1 MVTVGSASIDMSAA
15 VRNPSGT
22 GPFPAI
28 ISIGGAGIPIPA
40 TVEQI
45 TFGNDAFVV
54 QNDRAA
60 GTNASSAIIFCNLFG
75 QQHSAGG
82 RASTAWLGVTGCS
95 RNGKV
100 AFVMGTLEKRIALM
114 IPQESGSGGSACW
127 HILDSENSKGKAI
140 QTSGQVVSENVW
152 FSSNS
157 NAWTTQVVLDPT
169 STTTCWCDS
178 WHRGLYV
185 AENDIDWLNPL
196 STKGYMKGGRLI
208 YQALEVPENV
218 GFSLVGGHNHC
229 QFPSGQTAELA
240 QYMSCFPVNSAN
252 EAVARRSQHR
262 YRQSS
267 RLFLLNGAFS
277 FPRILLTGDMTGR
290 GSWGNQRRRA
300 V

>member
-1 MVTVGSASIDMSAA
+1 MVTVGSTSIDMSAA

-22 GPFPAI
+22 GPFPVI

-40 TVEQI
+40 TVEQ
-45 TFGNDAFVV
+45 TTVGNDAFAV
-54 QNDRAA
+54 QNDRGSRAQV
-60 GTNASSAIIFCNLFG
+60 SSATIFCNLFD

-82 RASTAWLGVTGCS
+82 RASTAWLGMTGCS

-100 AFVMGTLEKRIALM
+100 ALVVGALEKRIALM

-127 HILDSENSKGKAI
+127 HILDSENSKGKVI
-140 QTSGQVVSENVW
+140 QTSGQVVSEHVW

-157 NAWTTQVVLDPT
+157 NARTTQVVLDPP
-169 STTTCWCDS
+169 STITCWCGS

-185 AENDIDWLNPL
+185 AENDIDWLDPV
-196 STKGYMKGGRLI
+196 STKGYMKDGRLV

-218 GFSLVGGHNHC
+218 GFSLVGGHSHY
-229 QFPSGQTAELA
+229 QFPSGQTAKLA
-240 QYMSCFPVNSAN
+240 QYMSCFPVNPAN

-262 YRQSS
+262 SRQSS

-277 FPRILLTGDMTGR
+277 FPRILLTGGMTGR